1 MTSVTLKLA
10 LANDTQPGVNLTTRP
25 HLHQG
30 SGHAPRPVST
40 KIIQLATGA
49 AIDGLHQSRE
59 VDERGIG
66 PSQGISGWKIAALVF
81 VSIALAVSITVA
93 LYLILSRRKEC
104 RMRQRASS
112 STDSAVLKGE
122 RKRRLLGM
130 Y

>member
-1 MTSVTLKLA
+1 MTSVTVKLA
-10 LANDTQPGVNLTTRP
+10 LANATRPGVNLTTRP

-30 SGHAPRPVST
+30 GGHAPRPVST

-81 VSIALAVSITVA
+81 A
-93 LYLILSRRKEC
+93 
-104 RMRQRASS
+104 
-112 STDSAVLKGE
+112 KGMQDAAA
-122 RKRRLLGM
+122 GFQFH
-130 Y
+130 